1 MLTVRFLIAAVVI
14 LIAGCA
20 QLPKQAFNKEAA
32 KGIKTVVIAQPEDQD
47 SYEAAVLGHPA
58 AGFGLIGGLVAA
70 ADIQMKS
77 SRLTSAIDAKE
88 TRLQERFV
96 KKLRENILNA
106 GYETSVIT
114 MASSNT
120 EDQMMGLLKQTNA
133 DAALIV
139 KIVGRYLAAGP
150 STDYIPSLFV
160 TVKKV
165 NLKSSDILYQDAFSY
180 GYTTPQMKSVDFAS
194 DSIYRF
200 SNIDTLTSDPAKTGQ
215 GLLQGID
222 AIAAQIAA
230 DLKR

>member
-114 MASSNT
+114 IASSNT
-120 EDQMMGLLKQTNA
+120 EDQMMGLL
-133 DAALIV
+133 
-139 KIVGRYLAAGP
+139 
-150 STDYIPSLFV
+150 
-160 TVKKV
+160 
-165 NLKSSDILYQDAFSY
+165 
-180 GYTTPQMKSVDFAS
+180 
-194 DSIYRF
+194 
-200 SNIDTLTSDPAKTGQ
+200 
-215 GLLQGID
+215 
-222 AIAAQIAA
+222 
-230 DLKR
+230 